1 MVYTAEEKSRMDYLL
16 NTFGDYIRSNK
27 EFDIAYSE
35 KLGYLSLVINTK
47 HGIIEDVSPLKDFDA
62 LLEELFLQI
71 GNDVLALKMAGYHD
85 DIELFP
91 VEMVEFRRRVE
102 PILNTMS
109 QDREYCLAKL
119 DYYLEHVND

>member
-16 NTFGDYIRSNK
+16 TIFGDYIRSNK
-27 EFDIAYSE
+27 EFDIVYSE

-47 HGIIEDVSPLKDFDA
+47 TGIIEDVSPLKDFDA
-62 LLEELFLQI
+62 LLKEMFFQI
-71 GNDVLALKMAGYHD
+71 SNDVLALKMVGYHD

-91 VEMVEFRRRVE
+91 EEIVEVHRRVE
-102 PILNTMS
+102 PILNTMT

>member
-1 MVYTAEEKSRMDYLL
+1 MIYTAEEKSRMDYLL
-16 NTFGDYIRSNK
+16 TTFGEYIRSNK

-62 LLEELFLQI
+62 LLEEMFLQI

-91 VEMVEFRRRVE
+91 EEIVEVRRRVE
-102 PILNTMS
+102 AILNTMS

>member
-16 NTFGDYIRSNK
+16 NTFGDYVSDNK
-27 EFDIAYSE
+27 EFDLAYSE
-35 KLGYLSLVINTK
+35 KLGYLALVINPK
-47 HGIIEDVSPLKDFDA
+47 SGIIEDIAPLKDFDA
-62 LLEELFLQI
+62 LLEEMFLQI
-71 GNDVLALKMAGYHD
+71 GNDVLALKMGGYHD

-91 VEMVEFRRRVE
+91 EEIVEVRRRAE
-102 PILNTMS
+102 SILNTMS

>member
-1 MVYTAEEKSRMDYLL
+1 MIYAAEEKSRMDYLL
-16 NTFGDYIRSNK
+16 ATFGDYIRSNK
-27 EFDIAYSE
+27 EFDIAFSE

-71 GNDVLALKMAGYHD
+71 GNDVLALKMSGYHD

-91 VEMVEFRRRVE
+91 EEMVELRRRVE

-109 QDREYCLAKL
+109 QAREYCFAKL
-119 DYYLEHVND
+119 DYYLEHVNN

>member
-1 MVYTAEEKSRMDYLL
+1 MNYAAEEKSRIDYLL
-16 NTFGDYIRSNK
+16 NVFGEYIRSAK
-27 EFDIAYSE
+27 EFDIVYSE

-62 LLEELFLQI
+62 LLEEMFLQI
-71 GNDVLALKMAGYHD
+71 SNDVRALKMVGYHD
-85 DIELFP
+85 DIDLFP
-91 VEMVEFRRRVE
+91 EEIAETRRRAE
-102 PILNTMS
+102 AILNTMS

>member
-16 NTFGDYIRSNK
+16 NVFRDYIQGNK
-27 EFDIAYSE
+27 EFDVVYSE

-62 LLEELFLQI
+62 LLEEIFLQI
-71 GNDVLALKMAGYHD
+71 SNEVLALNMVGYHD

-91 VEMVEFRRRVE
+91 EEMVELRRRVE

-109 QDREYCLAKL
+109 QDREYCLAQL

>member
-1 MVYTAEEKSRMDYLL
+1 MIYVAEEKSRMDYLL
-16 NTFGDYIRSNK
+16 ATFGDYIRSNK
-27 EFDIAYSE
+27 EFDIVYSE

-62 LLEELFLQI
+62 LLEEMFLQI
-71 GNDVLALKMAGYHD
+71 SNDVRALKMVGYHD
-85 DIELFP
+85 DIDLFP
-91 VEMVEFRRRVE
+91 EEIVETRRRVE

-109 QDREYCLAKL
+109 QDREYCFAKL

>member
-16 NTFGDYIRSNK
+16 NIFGEYIRSNK

-47 HGIIEDVSPLKDFDA
+47 YGIIEDVSPLKDFDA
-62 LLEELFLQI
+62 LLEEMFLQI

-91 VEMVEFRRRVE
+91 EEMVELRRRME
-102 PILNTMS
+102 PILNTMN
-109 QDREYCLAKL
+109 QDREYCFAKL